1 MRRLALPTTDALDA
15 ITTFSRQVAD
25 AEDPEVIPLLLADA
39 AYSLLGAQVVAVLST
54 TADGSPLLAA
64 VRGVPALVAPDSL
77 DSEAARLLVA
87 TVPGVKTVR
96 SWLLTSGGGLFGALV
111 VGFGAAGP
119 AAGRSGLPEAFADI
133 AATGLDRAFRTSELH
148 RTIHEL
154 VHSREELARSA
165 SLRSLGQMAAVVAH
179 EVKNPLTS
187 IGGVL
192 QVLRKGFTPETQE
205 FAMVGKV
212 LARLAELDRMV
223 DELLA
228 FGRPRAPVRRPT
240 QCRTF
245 LEEIAQMYAQDPA
258 AAQMRVV
265 VDAHEGTAD
274 LDPGMFQRVLFNLL
288 LNAAHATNGAG
299 TVTLRCRTGSDRVE
313 LVVSDDGPGVPE
325 ADRPRLFEPFFTT
338 KVRGSGLGLAVARQV
353 VEAHG
358 GTLTHL
364 PVEPHGASFVIRLPR
379 GPA

>member
-1 MRRLALPTTDALDA
+1 
-15 ITTFSRQVAD
+15 
-25 AEDPEVIPLLLADA
+25 
-39 AYSLLGAQVVAVLST
+39 
-54 TADGSPLLAA
+54 
-64 VRGVPALVAPDSL
+64 
-77 DSEAARLLVA
+77 
-87 TVPGVKTVR
+87 
-96 SWLLTSGGGLFGALV
+96 
-111 VGFGAAGP
+111 
-119 AAGRSGLPEAFADI
+119 
-133 AATGLDRAFRTSELH
+133 
-148 RTIHEL
+148 
-154 VHSREELARSA
+154 
-165 SLRSLGQMAAVVAH
+165 
-179 EVKNPLTS
+179 
-187 IGGVL
+187 
-192 QVLRKGFTPETQE
+192 
-205 FAMVGKV
+205 
-212 LARLAELDRMV
+212 
-223 DELLA
+223 
-228 FGRPRAPVRRPT
+228 
-240 QCRTF
+240 
-245 LEEIAQMYAQDPA
+245 MYAQDPA